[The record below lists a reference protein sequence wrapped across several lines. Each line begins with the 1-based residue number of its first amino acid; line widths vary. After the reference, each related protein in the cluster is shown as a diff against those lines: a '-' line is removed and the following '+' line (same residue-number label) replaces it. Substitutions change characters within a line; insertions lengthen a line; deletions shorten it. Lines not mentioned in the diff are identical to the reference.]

1 MAKQK
6 MKASK
11 CACGSAG
18 AMVFACSGGS
28 NVGQIANDAAVR
40 LNDQGTA
47 KLYCLV
53 GAVSHIPGM
62 VKGAESAEYIIAIDG
77 CPVGCAKKALE
88 HLKLKIDEY
97 IVVTEKGIKKTYDLH
112 PRKADIDKI
121 LKKHYWRKE
130 WKKSLCLRLK
140 KRNGRKCRES

>member
-1 MAKQK
+1 MVKEK
-6 MKASK
+6 KSK
-11 CACGSAG
+11 CSCGSAG

-40 LNDQGTA
+40 LNDKGIA
-47 KLYCLV
+47 KFYCLV

-88 HLKLKIDEY
+88 HLKLNIDEY

-112 PRKADIDKI
+112 SRKADVDKI
-121 LKKHYWRKE
+121 LKNITREKNG
-130 WKKSLCLRLK
+130 KKVCSCI
-140 KRNGRKCRES
+140 

>member
-1 MAKQK
+1 MVKEK
-6 MKASK
+6 KSK
-11 CACGSAG
+11 CSCGSAG

-40 LNDQGTA
+40 LNNQGIA
-47 KLYCLV
+47 KFYCLV

-121 LKKHYWRKE
+121 LKNITGEKNG
-130 WKKSLCLRLK
+130 KKVCSCI
-140 KRNGRKCRES
+140 